1 MSEFDGSSEL
11 NWWKPGSSCD
21 KVGGQDGGTLY
32 PGATEED
39 DLQMFISLM
48 CRKIGLKFEKNVE
61 HAGLNSLRFIPP
73 LNALGSHDDP
83 DPTRRNTDNECY
95 CMKDKSPGFDCYKSG
110 VLNMAPCKITDAL
123 PMGAPIALSYPHFY
137 QVNTRDFIVLYR
149 F

>member
-48 CRKIGLKFEKNVE
+48 CRKISLKFEKNVE

-83 DPTRRNTDNECY
+83 DPAMRNTDNECY

-137 QVNTRDFIVLYR
+137 QVNTQDFIVL
-149 F
+149 